1 MALEVLLKRAADL
14 VEALYG
20 MPHNNQEI
28 ILKRAADIAEALYS
42 VPRNHNQIPTL
53 GNTPAHTGMMGVNSF
68 SSQLAV
74 NVSETSQANDQVG
87 YSRNTSSVSPRG
99 YVPSSTPQQSNYNTV
114 STSMNGYGSGAM
126 ANLGVPGSP
135 GFLNGSSANSP
146 YGSKCL
152 FLSHVI
158 TQIHI
163 HYKVEVAQ
171 LKHVMSCFV
180 APPRARRG
188 PQSSRCG
195 AAPQPARADRVCFV
209 AVVPSSPT
217 MAASSVT
224 LPSNCSSTHGIFSFS
239 PANVISAVK
248 QKSAFAPVVR
258 PQASPP
264 PSCTSAN
271 GNGLQGSLLGAED
284 ATVEKTNW
292 PFCEVGGIF
301 HFDELMLKK
310 GTGKV
315 SMI

>member
-1 MALEVLLKRAADL
+1 
-14 VEALYG
+14 

-74 NVSETSQANDQVG
+74 NVSETSQANDQV
-87 YSRNTSSVSPRG
+87 
-99 YVPSSTPQQSNYNTV
+99 
-114 STSMNGYGSGAM
+114 
-126 ANLGVPGSP
+126 
-135 GFLNGSSANSP
+135 
-146 YGSKCL
+146 
-152 FLSHVI
+152 
-158 TQIHI
+158 
-163 HYKVEVAQ
+163 
-171 LKHVMSCFV
+171 
-180 APPRARRG
+180 
-188 PQSSRCG
+188 
-195 AAPQPARADRVCFV
+195 
-209 AVVPSSPT
+209 
-217 MAASSVT
+217 
-224 LPSNCSSTHGIFSFS
+224 
-239 PANVISAVK
+239 K

-284 ATVEKTNW
+284 VTVEKTNW

-310 GTGKV
+310 GTGKLCLGW
-315 SMI
+315 